1 MDIPELQAFLAVADS
16 GSFSRAAERL
26 HLTQPAV
33 SKRIAALE
41 SGLRQPLFDRIARR
55 VSLTEAGQ
63 ALLPRARRLL
73 ADLDDTRR
81 AIANLSATVGGTLNI
96 ATSHHIG
103 LHHLPV
109 VLRGFTRRFPGVDL
123 NLSFMDSETACQ
135 AVERGEI
142 ELAIVTIP
150 PSPATDLVAWPVWLD
165 PLAVVVGTEHPL
177 AGRGPLNA
185 ADLAHY
191 PAILPAPSTFTRQLL
206 DQAFGTLG
214 LVPQVGMSTN
224 YLETIK
230 TMVSVGLGWSALP
243 LTMVDDSVRLLPV
256 SDLAVVRRLGAVRH
270 GGRVLSNAARSLV
283 GLLQESVSGDSE
295 PGPDRP

>member
-16 GSFSRAAERL
+16 GSFSRAAVRL

-41 SGLRQPLFDRIARR
+41 AGLRQPLFDRIARH

-73 ADLDDTRR
+73 AELEDTQR
-81 AIANLSATVGGTLNI
+81 AIANLSSTVGGTLNI

-103 LHHLPV
+103 LHHLPT
-109 VLRGFTRRFPGVDL
+109 VLRRFTRRYPGVDL
-123 NLSFMDSETACQ
+123 NLSFMDSEAACQ
-135 AVERGEI
+135 AVERGEL

-150 PSPATDLVAWPVWLD
+150 PEPATGLIAWPVWPD
-165 PLAVVVGTEHPL
+165 PLAVVVGAEHPL
-177 AGRGPLNA
+177 AGRGALA
-185 ADLAHY
+185 AEDLAGF
-191 PAILPAPSTFTRQLL
+191 PAILPSATTFTRQLL
-206 DQAFGTLG
+206 DRAFEHLG
-214 LVPQVGMSTN
+214 LSPQVSMSTN

-243 LTMVDDSVRLLPV
+243 LTMVDDSVRPLTVNGLV
-256 SDLAVVRRLGAVRH
+256 VVRHLGAVRH
-270 GGRVLSNAARSLV
+270 GGRVLSNAARSLL
-283 GLLQESVSGDSE
+283 GLLQESVSGGTE
-295 PGPDRP
+295 PNPDRP